1 MELVWVKFIFCTAL
15 IVYAGYKLSV
25 YGDVIAEKT
34 GLGRTWIGI
43 VLMAGVTSLPELI
56 TGVSSVTV
64 VNVPNIAVGDIMGSC
79 VFNILIIAL
88 LDLLHGPGPI
98 FSRADHGHIL
108 SGGFGIIMLSLVGI
122 NIFLFSQFEGLG
134 IGFIGLYVPVIVIVY
149 LVAMRTIY
157 RFEKRKIVAFIEE
170 EALLYKDISKK
181 DAYLQYVINAAIIIG
196 AATWLP
202 YIGSEIASI
211 TGWGESFVGN
221 IFVALSTSLP
231 ELVVSISALKIGAI
245 DMAIGNLFGSN
256 LFNMNILAI
265 DDLLYTKG
273 PILYDVSVN
282 HLISGFA
289 AIAMTAI
296 AIVGFTFRSE
306 KHAFMNVSWD
316 AIAIL
321 LVYLINVYMLF
332 IFI

>member
-15 IVYAGYKLSV
+15 IVYAGYKLSI

-134 IGFIGLYVPVIVIVY
+134 IGFVGLYVPVIMMIY

-157 RFEKRKIVAFIEE
+157 RFEKRKMLEFIEE
-170 EALLYKDISKK
+170 EALLYKDVSKK
-181 DAYLQYVINAAIIIG
+181 NAYLQYVINAAIIIG

-306 KHAFMNVSWD
+306 KHAFMSVSWD

-321 LVYLINVYMLF
+321 LVYLINIYMLF